1 MPPTFILLAL
11 LLVSGC
17 SEGRDRPSPE
27 AGGEAS
33 RPLPTVPRFDA
44 DSAFRHLTAQVAF
57 GPRVS
62 GSTAHDRCRDYLVGE
77 MGRLAGA
84 VNMQPFTIQGYEG
97 EELRYTNIISS
108 FNLEAPTRVLL
119 LAHYD
124 SRPWAD
130 EESDSALHTTPV
142 PGANDGASGVAVLL
156 EIARHLKSTPPGIGV
171 DILFTD
177 GEDYGRHNDP
187 AGFLHGA
194 RYFASHLP
202 VGYRPVFGILLDMVG
217 DAELEIQKEQYSIE
231 FAPDVVD
238 LVWAAAR
245 NLGITQFSNR
255 VQGRVTDDHLPL
267 NRAGIPT
274 IDLIDFDYPD
284 ASNRYWHTLQDTP
297 DKCSPASLDA
307 VGRVLLQV
315 LYAYPAR

>member
-1 MPPTFILLAL
+1 MVLMLL
-11 LLVSGC
+11 SGC
-17 SEGRDRPSPE
+17 SDGQDRPPRESGRAVNPPP
-27 AGGEAS
+27 A
-33 RPLPTVPRFDA
+33 TVPRFDP
-44 DSAFRHLTAQVAF
+44 DSAFRQLTTQVAF

-62 GSTAHDRCRDYLVGE
+62 GSRAHQLCRDYLVGE
-77 MGRLAGA
+77 MGRFAEA
-84 VNMQPFTIQGYEG
+84 VNMQPFTIRGYDG
-97 EELRYTNIISS
+97 EELHYTNIISS
-108 FNLEAPTRVLL
+108 FNLEASTRILL

-130 EESDSALHTTPV
+130 NEQDSSLHASPI

-156 EIARHLKSTPPGIGV
+156 EIARHLKTSPPAVGV
-171 DILFTD
+171 DILLTD
-177 GEDYGRHNDP
+177 GEDYGHHNDP
-187 AGFLHGA
+187 DGFFHGA

-217 DAELEIQKEQYSIE
+217 DAQLDIQKEPFSVE

-238 LVWAAAR
+238 LVWSAAR
-245 NLGITQFSNR
+245 SLGVTQFSDR
-255 VQGRVTDDHLPL
+255 MQGRVSDDHLPL

-284 ASNRYWHTLQDTP
+284 ATNRYWHTLQDTP

-307 VGRVLLQV
+307 VGRVV
-315 LYAYPAR
+315 LKVVYEYPAR